1 MVAMNCV
8 KDRREY
14 SVDEIEDT
22 MSYYGFIHISEAIIK
37 LDQLTDQPEQEAGS
51 YTVVPTMLS

>member
-1 MVAMNCV
+1 MVTMNCV

-22 MSYYGFIHISEAIIK
+22 MIYYGFIHIEQAIIK

-51 YTVVPTMLS
+51 YNVAPTTHS